1 MSDKLKFAIAA
12 LAVAGFSS
20 TTSTAKPPNEEQTK
34 SSFLDDIKKIVKSM
48 TQSHEYTLAGHS
60 SHASHGSHGSHRSG
74 GTGHQSHSSHRSY
87 FKPPDMEED
96 FILKSE
102 TAALESLDSRNENS
116 TPRNTVLPS
125 SPAIA
130 VSTSPAIAKKL
141 KILPG
146 NSSKFKEVIT
156 AAQVAL
162 LARGYEVGPITGS
175 LRAKTMAAVFKFQ
188 QESGLLPNGKLTPEV
203 LTALNVV
210 AK

>member
-12 LAVAGFSS
+12 LAAAGFAS
-20 TTSTAKPPNEEQTK
+20 TTSSAQPQNQEQPK

-48 TQSHEYTLAGHS
+48 TLPHEYTLAQHS
-60 SHASHGSHGSHRSG
+60 SHYSHRSHGSHGSHRS
-74 GTGHQSHSSHRSY
+74 Y
-87 FKPPDMEED
+87 FMPPELEED

-102 TAALESLDSRNENS
+102 TAALESSVSRNENS

-130 VSTSPAIAKKL
+130 VSISPAIAKKL
-141 KILPG
+141 KVLPG

-156 AAQVAL
+156 AVQVAL
-162 LARGYEVGPITGS
+162 LARGYEVGPITGN
-175 LRAKTMAAVFKFQ
+175 LQAKTMAAVFKFQ
-188 QESGLLPNGKLTPEV
+188 QENGLLPNGKLTPEV

>member
-1 MSDKLKFAIAA
+1 MSNKFKFVIAA
-12 LAVAGFSS
+12 LAAAGFSS
-20 TTSTAKPPNEEQTK
+20 TTSTAESTNQEQSK

-48 TQSHEYTLAGHS
+48 TQSHVYTLAQHS

-87 FKPPDMEED
+87 FKPPELEEN

-102 TAALESLDSRNENS
+102 TAALESPGSRNENS

-141 KILPG
+141 KVLPG

-156 AAQVAL
+156 ATQVAL
-162 LARGYEVGPITGS
+162 LARGYEVGPITGN
-175 LRAKTMAAVFKFQ
+175 LQAKTMAAVFKFQ
-188 QESGLLPNGKLTPEV
+188 QENGLIPNGKLTPEV